1 MADELF
7 FYIREIP
14 GWPAMKPRQ
23 PRHQPR
29 HKPRHKS
36 LMQNKNHANHATLR
50 THVCVNVQEKC
61 TDTHIVSRT
70 RVSRGLRG
78 LSGFNELQNFK
89 RGLWRGFY
97 ESGVVFS
104 KDVV

>member
-1 MADELF
+1 
-7 FYIREIP
+7 
-14 GWPAMKPRQ
+14 MKPRQ

-29 HKPRHKS
+29 HKPRHNL
-36 LMQNKNHANHATLR
+36 LMHNKNHANHAITR
-50 THVCVNVQEKC
+50 THVCAESQEKC
-61 TDTHIVSRT
+61 ICIHNNSRT

-104 KDVV
+104 KDSV

>member
-1 MADELF
+1 
-7 FYIREIP
+7 
-14 GWPAMKPRQ
+14 MKPRQ

-29 HKPRHKS
+29 HKPRHNL
-36 LMQNKNHANHATLR
+36 LMHNKNHANHAITR
-50 THVCVNVQEKC
+50 THVCADAREKC

-78 LSGFNELQNFK
+78 LSGFNELHNFK
-89 RGLWRGFY
+89 RGFWRGFY

-104 KDVV
+104 KDAV

>member
-1 MADELF
+1 
-7 FYIREIP
+7 
-14 GWPAMKPRQ
+14 MKPRQ

-29 HKPRHKS
+29 QKPRHNA
-36 LMQNKNHANHATLR
+36 LMYKKNHANHATLR
-50 THVCVNVQEKC
+50 THVCANAQEKC
-61 TDTHIVSRT
+61 TDTHIVFRT